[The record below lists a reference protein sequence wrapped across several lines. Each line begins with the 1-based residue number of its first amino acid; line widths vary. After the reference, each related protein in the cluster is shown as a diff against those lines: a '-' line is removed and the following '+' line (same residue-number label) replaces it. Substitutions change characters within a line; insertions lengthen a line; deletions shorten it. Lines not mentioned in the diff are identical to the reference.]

1 MRARRDPA
9 GEFKLEALGSGRF
22 RISGA
27 MTFAT
32 VRAIL
37 ETSKELF
44 GETPLIKLDLSG
56 VVRGDSAGLALLLE
70 WINWSTAYGREI
82 RYFGIPAQVLAI
94 ARISE
99 VEELLQA
106 GERRTALQP
115 DASQPAATP
124 SADD

>member
-1 MRARRDPA
+1 MRARRREANGD
-9 GEFKLEALGSGRF
+9 FKLEALGGGRF
-22 RISGA
+22 RISGD

-32 VRAIL
+32 VTSIL

-44 GETPLIKLDLSG
+44 GELPLIKLDLSG

-99 VEELLQA
+99 VEDLLSA
-106 GERRTALQP
+106 GERRDRAAP
-115 DASQPAATP
+115 QPAA
-124 SADD
+124 S

>member
-1 MRARRDPA
+1 MKARRREPA
-9 GEFKLEALGSGRF
+9 DEFKLEALGGGRF
-22 RISGA
+22 RISGG

-32 VRAIL
+32 VTAIL
-37 ETSKELF
+37 ERSKELY

-82 RYFGIPAQVLAI
+82 RYFGIPAQILAI

-99 VEELLQA
+99 VEDLLRA
-106 GERRTALQP
+106 GERLDRAGT
-115 DASQPAATP
+115 QPAETE
-124 SADD
+124 STQ

>member
-1 MRARRDPA
+1 MRSRRREAAD
-9 GEFKLEALGSGRF
+9 EFRLEALGGGRF

-27 MTFAT
+27 MTFSNVT
-32 VRAIL
+32 AIL

-56 VVRGDSAGLALLLE
+56 VAQGDSAGLALLLE

-82 RYFGIPAQVLAI
+82 RYFGIPAQILAI

-99 VEELLQA
+99 VEDLLRA
-106 GERRTALQP
+106 GERLDRGA
-115 DASQPAATP
+115 APAGA
-124 SADD
+124 AGAE